1 MNDAVNV
8 VLITFRSRQVEA
20 VVVLNNFGE
29 PLVLLQWLL
38 VSSP

>member
-20 VVVLNNFGE
+20 VVVLNNFRE